1 MVGKKSKTLFV
12 RIFYSH
18 DTHSLNSD
26 TKNAKQLSYS
36 AFFKNWGNGSLHG
49 SALNLLNN
57 SFQAITT

>member
-26 TKNAKQLSYS
+26 TKNAKQLGYS
-36 AFFKNWGNGSLHG
+36 AFFKNWENDSLHG
-49 SALNLLNN
+49 GLLNLLYN